1 MGYMRTYGDASSAP
15 EYCSNSIGTP
25 SWSGKH
31 ESEFTDQL
39 QSELTNF
46 IVFEAKL
53 QGHNDSVQDRVGEN
67 DKFFDN
73 DFLSGWPQLLWDE
86 YYQLGISE
94 QQNPQKTPDYAEIWP
109 SMPI

>member
-46 IVFEAKL
+46 IV
-53 QGHNDSVQDRVGEN
+53 
-67 DKFFDN
+67 
-73 DFLSGWPQLLWDE
+73 LSITELC
-86 YYQLGISE
+86 
-94 QQNPQKTPDYAEIWP
+94 IWKP
-109 SMPI
+109 YDV